1 MNTTTNTNDMIGELK
16 ALESELRTQMEKAE
30 AELKSLRNN
39 HTRIVKLI
47 NLLDGLGNLMNNV
60 HSTPAPTPRPG
71 YSKNGKKLGR
81 PSNERLAN
89 LKAQNQNLRER
100 FELSQ
105 KRDQLNKCIDSLDW
119 IIDVQ
124 EANEAEF

>member
-1 MNTTTNTNDMIGELK
+1 MTTTDDNMITELK
-16 ALESELRTQMEKAE
+16 ALESELRSQVEKAE

-39 HTRIVKLI
+39 HNRIVKLI
-47 NLLDGLGNLMNNV
+47 NLLDGLGNLMKNTHVTEVAN
-60 HSTPAPTPRPG
+60 SPRPG

-81 PSNERLAN
+81 PSNEHLAN

-100 FELSQ
+100 YELSQ

-119 IIDVQ
+119 IIDLQ
-124 EANEAEF
+124 EEEGEY

>member
-1 MNTTTNTNDMIGELK
+1 MTTTDDNMITELK
-16 ALESELRTQMEKAE
+16 ALESELRSQVEKAE
-30 AELKSLRNN
+30 EELKSLRNN
-39 HTRIVKLI
+39 HNRIVKLI
-47 NLLDGLGNLMNNV
+47 NLLDGLGNLMN
-60 HSTPAPTPRPG
+60 STHVTTVADSPCPG

-89 LKAQNQNLRER
+89 LKAQNQNLRDR
-100 FELSQ
+100 YELSQ

>member
-1 MNTTTNTNDMIGELK
+1 MTTTDDNMITELK
-16 ALESELRTQMEKAE
+16 ALESELRSQVEKAE
-30 AELKSLRNN
+30 AELKALRNN
-39 HTRIVKLI
+39 HNRIVKLI
-47 NLLDGLGNLMNNV
+47 NLLDGLGNLMNNTHV
-60 HSTPAPTPRPG
+60 TTVADSPRPG

-89 LKAQNQNLRER
+89 LKAQNQNLRDR
-100 FELSQ
+100 YELSQ

>member
-1 MNTTTNTNDMIGELK
+1 MTTTDDNMITELK
-16 ALESELRTQMEKAE
+16 ALESELRSQVEKAE

-39 HTRIVKLI
+39 HNRIVKLI
-47 NLLDGLGNLMNNV
+47 NLLDGLGNLMN
-60 HSTPAPTPRPG
+60 STHVTTVADSPRPG

-100 FELSQ
+100 YELSQ

-119 IIDVQ
+119 IIDV
-124 EANEAEF
+124 